1 MIIEIKKKIFQS
13 VILTT
18 DINME
23 FVIFLCL
30 FFIIK

>member
-23 FVIFLCL
+23 FVIFLSL